1 MSKAEQYRE
10 HAQRC
15 DQLLAQ
21 AHEPRTR
28 QRLRRE
34 RQDWLELAANCEARQ
49 RASFTDP
56 FGLDQEMT
64 PAALRAFE
72 ATQPARRALGGR

>member
-15 DQLLAQ
+15 DRLLALAQ
-21 AHEPRTR
+21 DPRTR

-49 RASFTDP
+49 RASFSDSG
-56 FGLDQEMT
+56 GLDTEMT

-72 ATQPARRALGGR
+72 ATEPRRAQGWR